1 MKDNVIYPLQINL
14 EKGDWWKGF
23 KSMFFLGTQHIKEG
37 TDHLLF
43 LLVLLMPAMLLV
55 YHGRWGHFGGVK
67 YCVIRVLKIVTAFTI
82 GHSITLLIGAMNWVR
97 LPTQPVEVLI
107 GISILVSAVHAIRP
121 VFPGKEVFVACG
133 FGLIHGLAFASVLAN
148 LHLGAGP
155 MALSILGFN
164 IGIEVM
170 QLAVIVAIIPWLIIL
185 SQTPLYPSIRV
196 AGAVLSAIAALGWIV
211 ERVTGDSNVVTV
223 CIGQSAGYMAT
234 AVVALGVLSL
244 ISYVI
249 SRKKLAS

>member
-1 MKDNVIYPLQINL
+1 
-14 EKGDWWKGF
+14 
-23 KSMFFLGTQHIKEG
+23 
-37 TDHLLF
+37 
-43 LLVLLMPAMLLV
+43 
-55 YHGRWGHFGGVK
+55 
-67 YCVIRVLKIVTAFTI
+67 
-82 GHSITLLIGAMNWVR
+82 
-97 LPTQPVEVLI
+97 
-107 GISILVSAVHAIRP
+107 
-121 VFPGKEVFVACG
+121 
-133 FGLIHGLAFASVLAN
+133 
-148 LHLGAGP
+148 